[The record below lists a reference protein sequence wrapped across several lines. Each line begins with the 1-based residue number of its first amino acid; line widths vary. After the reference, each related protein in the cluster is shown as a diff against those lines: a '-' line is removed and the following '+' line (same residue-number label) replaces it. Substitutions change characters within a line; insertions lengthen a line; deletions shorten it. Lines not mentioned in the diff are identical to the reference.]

1 MSLEMSMHVALYK
14 MDLMYEQVDQRE
26 KESLLLLI
34 SPFELRIQ
42 NKHSQYF
49 ATTWSKYQNFSFK
62 ILNKNRFW
70 KLLKLSQVLY
80 SSNMYMSWATKNDH
94 LCVGEIKLNAK
105 ALGQFKINQKIW
117 VCGQNSIPLQSSLNI
132 CV

>member
-14 MDLMYEQVDQRE
+14 MDLMYEQVDQIE

-62 ILNKNRFW
+62 IFKQ
-70 KLLKLSQVLY
+70 KSILKI
-80 SSNMYMSWATKNDH
+80 TK
-94 LCVGEIKLNAK
+94 AK
-105 ALGQFKINQKIW
+105 PSAL
-117 VCGQNSIPLQSSLNI
+117 
-132 CV
+132 

>member
-49 ATTWSKYQNFSFK
+49 ATTSSKYQISVSRF
-62 ILNKNRFW
+62 LNKNRFW

-105 ALGQFKINQKIW
+105 ALGQFKINQKIR
-117 VCGQNSIPLQSSLNI
+117 VCGKNSIPLQSSLNI

>member
-14 MDLMYEQVDQRE
+14 MDLMYEQVDQIE

-49 ATTWSKYQNFSFK
+49 ATT
-62 ILNKNRFW
+62 
-70 KLLKLSQVLY
+70 
-80 SSNMYMSWATKNDH
+80 
-94 LCVGEIKLNAK
+94 
-105 ALGQFKINQKIW
+105 
-117 VCGQNSIPLQSSLNI
+117 
-132 CV
+132 